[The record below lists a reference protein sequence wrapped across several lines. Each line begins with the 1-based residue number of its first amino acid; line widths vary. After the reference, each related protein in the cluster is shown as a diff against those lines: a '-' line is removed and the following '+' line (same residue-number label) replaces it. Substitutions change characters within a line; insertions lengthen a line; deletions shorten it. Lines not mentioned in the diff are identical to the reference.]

1 MFQHKS
7 IESLRRELQRNAQTV
22 SLGHALRKE
31 HKLKV
36 RQPLP
41 AAHLVS
47 SDPQTLLFL
56 RDQQHLIA
64 EELNVKNIFFSQDET
79 EFVSLKAKP
88 NFRILGKKVERSMK
102 GVQIAIEQ
110 FKQEELQQLLNHET
124 VVIHVDGRTFHLTPE
139 DVQVERVVHDGVIA
153 ANEGLITIALDTHL
167 SDELLQEGMAREI
180 VNKINTM
187 RREAQFSVTDRIKV
201 RIQGNERIYN
211 SFEAFRDYICQ
222 EVLAVDVVF
231 GSTVGTEWDLNGE
244 AAIIAIEI

>member
-124 VVIHVDGRTFHLTPE
+124 VVIHVDGRTFHL
-139 DVQVERVVHDGVIA
+139 
-153 ANEGLITIALDTHL
+153 DTHL

>member
-1 MFQHKS
+1 
-7 IESLRRELQRNAQTV
+7 
-22 SLGHALRKE
+22 
-31 HKLKV
+31 
-36 RQPLP
+36 
-41 AAHLVS
+41 
-47 SDPQTLLFL
+47 
-56 RDQQHLIA
+56 
-64 EELNVKNIFFSQDET
+64 
-79 EFVSLKAKP
+79 
-88 NFRILGKKVERSMK
+88 MK

-201 RIQGNERIYN
+201 RIQGSERVYN
-211 SFEAFRDYICQ
+211 SFEAFREYICQ
-222 EVLAVDVVF
+222 EVLALDVVF